1 MNDKYTS
8 RFITTSDA
16 QTDSMIFKLRSTW
29 WSRFYEY
36 AWAASFA
43 EPEATVLDAACG
55 ISHPFKFFLSENC
68 AHVYA
73 CDIDERI
80 LHPGSIIQEI
90 TDDLGYEAAQ
100 AIHPGYFERIH
111 FSQANLA
118 QLPYSESMFDTI
130 FCISV
135 LEHLDLPTL
144 RSALQE
150 FKRILKQDGLII
162 LTFDYPVINLTL
174 LQTEIQQQGLSFYG
188 SVDFTLP
195 ADAITGY
202 DLNCFRAVLTKSR

>member
-1 MNDKYTS
+1 MNDKYAS
-8 RFITTSDA
+8 RFITTSDP
-16 QTDSMIFKLRSTW
+16 QIDSMIFKLRSTW

-36 AWAASFA
+36 VWAASFA

-68 AHVYA
+68 ADVYT

-80 LHPGSIIQEI
+80 LDPASILQEI
-90 TDDLGYEAAQ
+90 TDDLGHEAAH
-100 AIHPGYFERIH
+100 AIHPGYFDRIH
-111 FSQANLA
+111 FDQANLA
-118 QLPYSESMFDTI
+118 QLPYSDNMFDTI

-150 FKRILKQDGLII
+150 FSRILKKDGLII
-162 LTFDYPVINLTL
+162 LTLDYPVVDLTL
-174 LQTEIQQQGLSFYG
+174 LQTAIQQQGLSFYG

-202 DLNCFRAVLTKSR
+202 GLNCFRAVLTKR

>member
-1 MNDKYTS
+1 MNDKYAS
-8 RFITTSDA
+8 RFITKSDA
-16 QTDSMIFKLRSTW
+16 QIDSMIFKLRSTW

-36 AWAASFA
+36 AWAASFT

-55 ISHPFKFFLSENC
+55 ISHPFKFYLADNC
-68 AHVYA
+68 ADVYA

-80 LHPGSIIQEI
+80 LHPGAIIREI

-100 AIHPGYFERIH
+100 SIYPGYFERIH

-118 QLPYSESMFDTI
+118 QLPYSENMFDTI

-144 RSALQE
+144 QSALQE
-150 FKRILKQDGLII
+150 FNRILKQDGLII
-162 LTFDYPVINLTL
+162 LTFDYPVINLNL
-174 LQTEIQQQGLSFYG
+174 LQTVIKQQGLSFYG
-188 SVDFTLP
+188 AVDFTLP
-195 ADAITGY
+195 ADAIAGY
-202 DLNCFRAVLTKSR
+202 GLNCFRAVLAKS